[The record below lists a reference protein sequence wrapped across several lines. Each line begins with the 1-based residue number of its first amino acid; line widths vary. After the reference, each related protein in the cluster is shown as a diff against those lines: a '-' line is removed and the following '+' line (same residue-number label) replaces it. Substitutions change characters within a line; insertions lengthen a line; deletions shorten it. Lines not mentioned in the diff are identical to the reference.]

1 MVDFGVLSA
10 IRDLLKTEGTI
21 VDGGKHEQIHIS
33 YPTKTLIFPMVILEL
48 EEVWTSMALGKNSP
62 RAKLKL
68 KAQTLSDKPSG
79 KESITIAEKV
89 RSLIDG
95 KTIHMENG
103 SLVTLRLENCV
114 VDIPTSINKTRN
126 VRQYFEAIVRG

>member
-1 MVDFGVLSA
+1 MVDFRVLSA

-33 YPTKTLIFPMVILEL
+33 YPTKTSIFPMVILEL